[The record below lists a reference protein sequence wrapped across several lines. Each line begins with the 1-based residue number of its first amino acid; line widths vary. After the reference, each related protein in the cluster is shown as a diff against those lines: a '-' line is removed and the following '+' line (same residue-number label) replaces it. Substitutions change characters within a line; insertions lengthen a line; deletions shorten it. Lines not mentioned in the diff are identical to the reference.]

1 MEQNNKE
8 EKFGLKNI
16 IAPDVDS
23 RREVRTKLN
32 DYAYYIIIF
41 LISLLVVFVP
51 PLFAGCLQ
59 GDIGIAFPKTA
70 EG

>member
-1 MEQNNKE
+1 MEQDNK

-23 RREVRTKLN
+23 RREVRVKLN

-41 LISLLVVFVP
+41 LIS
-51 PLFAGCLQ
+51 
-59 GDIGIAFPKTA
+59 
-70 EG
+70 

>member
-8 EKFGLKNI
+8 EKFGIKNLV
-16 IAPDVDS
+16 APDVDT

-41 LISLLVVFVP
+41 LISLLVIFVP

-59 GDIGIAFPKTA
+59 GDIGIAFPKST